1 MIYKKD
7 IMEEEEEEEEEEV
20 CKIVLIGEAGVGKT
34 CIISRFINNT
44 YRENNITTTG
54 ASYASKVVTFPEYGN
69 RKINFEI
76 WDTAGQEKFRSI
88 NQLFYKEAS
97 ICILVY
103 DMTRESTFN
112 ALQDYWCQQILDNT
126 PKNTVVGIAGN
137 KCDLIENE
145 KVSEEKGK
153 NLANEINAIYEST
166 SAAKGIGVESLFHNL
181 GCKFID
187 PNFKVGENSNNEYK
201 TQINKETN
209 QNKNNNKS
217 IRLVHKKNS
226 DKQKKKKCC

>member
-7 IMEEEEEEEEEEV
+7 LMMDEEEEEEEV

-44 YRENNITTTG
+44 YGENTITTTG
-54 ASYASKVVTFPEYGN
+54 ASYTSKIITFPEYEN

-88 NQLFYKEAS
+88 NQLFYKDAS

-103 DMTRESTFN
+103 DVTRESTFN

-126 PKNTVVGIAGN
+126 PKNIVVGIAGN

-153 NLANEINAIYEST
+153 NLANEMNAIYEST
-166 SAAKGIGVESLFHNL
+166 SAAKGIGVELLFHNL
-181 GCKFID
+181 GCKYID
-187 PNFKVGENSNNEYK
+187 PNYKVGENSNNEDK
-201 TQINKETN
+201 TQINKEIYL
-209 QNKNNNKS
+209 KKNKS
-217 IRLVHKKNS
+217 IKLVDKKSNE
-226 DKQKKKKCC
+226 KPKKKKCCQ